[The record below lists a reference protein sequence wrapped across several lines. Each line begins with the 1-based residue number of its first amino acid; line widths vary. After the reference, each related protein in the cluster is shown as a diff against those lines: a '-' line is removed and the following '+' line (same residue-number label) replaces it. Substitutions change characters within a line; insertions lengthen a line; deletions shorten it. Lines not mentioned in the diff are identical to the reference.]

1 MIQSVHNNLLRKNI
15 RDISKSL
22 INHETSVE
30 NLCNHSLRLIEETK
44 NLSAFITIC
53 QENALKNA
61 AKIDKLLS
69 ENNPGKE
76 RSSNFLLGVP
86 ISVKD
91 NFCTNQILTTCGSRM
106 LQNFVPPYTATAV
119 SKLLKSGCIMI
130 GKTNMDEFA
139 MGSSSTTSF
148 YGPTANYLASN
159 PFNGSMP
166 SKDNSSDWYMAGGS
180 STGSAVSVASGTC
193 FASLGTDTG
202 GSTRQPA
209 SLTGVV
215 GFKPTYGLISRFGL
229 VPLAHCLDVVSIL
242 AKSVDDVHIVF
253 DTVIGQDENDLTT
266 VDHRKELKQKRF
278 NGSPSSGKTKIRIG
292 VPEEFVVKGDM
303 SEDVSK
309 QFNNVLR
316 HLSSC
321 KIGNSF
327 DVEVIKLSLP
337 HSNLATECYTIIS
350 SAEIA
355 SNMSCYDGLKYG
367 FSAQID
373 GNSKHFDR
381 DEFFKANRNQGFGS
395 EVKKRIL
402 LGNYFLLSGNR
413 EKYLVQAQKVRRIIS
428 DEFREAFF
436 EDNVDVIIM
445 PSTPTTSVSYEEW
458 LQKHDD
464 NKLFREDYYLIPA
477 NLANLPSISLPTGFS
492 SKGLPIGMQ
501 LISNTFH
508 DLDLLSIAKMFEQE
522 VFKDIK

>member
-1 MIQSVHNNLLRKNI
+1 MIQSVHNSLLRKNI
-15 RDISKSL
+15 RDLSKLL

-30 NLCNHSLRLIEETK
+30 NVCNDSFRLIEETK

-53 QENALKNA
+53 QEDALKNA
-61 AKIDKLLS
+61 TKIDKILS
-69 ENNPGKE
+69 ENSPGKE
-76 RSSNFLLGVP
+76 TSSNHLLGVP

-106 LQNFVPPYTATAV
+106 LHNFVPPFTATAV
-119 SKLLKSGCIMI
+119 SKLLKSGCIMV

-148 YGPTANYLASN
+148 YGPTANYLANN
-159 PFNGSMP
+159 PFNGTVP

-180 STGSAVSVASGTC
+180 STGSAVSVASGAC

-242 AKSVDDVHIVF
+242 ARSVDDVHIVF
-253 DTVIGQDENDLTT
+253 DTVVGQDENDLTT
-266 VDHRKELKQKRF
+266 VDHLKELKPKSF
-278 NGSPSSGKTKIRIG
+278 HDSPSSGKRKIRIG
-292 VPEEFVVKGDM
+292 VPEEFVIKGDM

-309 QFNNVLR
+309 QFDNVLR
-316 HLSSC
+316 HLSSR
-321 KIGNSF
+321 KIGSNTT

-355 SNMSCYDGLKYG
+355 SNMSCYDGVKYG
-367 FSAQID
+367 FSTQVD
-373 GNSKHFDR
+373 ENSKHFDR

-402 LGNYFLLSGNR
+402 LGNYFLLSENR

-428 DEFREAFF
+428 EEFRKAFF
-436 EDNVDVIIM
+436 KYDVDVIIM

-508 DLDLLSIAKMFEQE
+508 DLDLLSIAKIFEQRI
-522 VFKDIK
+522 FKDI